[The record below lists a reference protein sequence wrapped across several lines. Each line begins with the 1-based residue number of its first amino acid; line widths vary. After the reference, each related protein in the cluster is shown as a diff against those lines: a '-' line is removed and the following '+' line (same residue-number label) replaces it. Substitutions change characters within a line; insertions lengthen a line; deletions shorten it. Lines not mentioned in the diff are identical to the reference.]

1 MDFTK
6 LIDSLGI
13 KEYRDIQGITI
24 SCIFVL
30 IYTAE
35 HFSPQ
40 RKDIIDYKH
49 ELFNFSIGVINQ
61 LLVFVVGLGF
71 YYVLIL
77 SYDYQIGLLHLI
89 NIPIVVKYI
98 IGFILVDCWMYW
110 WHRFNHKIHFLW
122 YFHQFHHKDTKLNS
136 TSALRFHIGELLLS
150 FIPRA
155 ILFGLLGT
163 DPLLIIIYSTVLF
176 FVIVLHHSNL
186 KISEKADFALRKLIV
201 SPRMH
206 RIHHSVIRSE
216 TNSNYSSVFPYWDM
230 IFRTYNKKPVGPIQ
244 FGIESNMEQNDIEI
258 INKYGN

>member
-6 LIDSLGI
+6 LIDTLGL
-13 KEYRDIQGITI
+13 KEQRDIQGIII
-24 SCIFVL
+24 SGVFVL
-30 IYTAE
+30 IYAAE

-49 ELFNFSIGVINQ
+49 ELFNISIGVINQ
-61 LLVFVVGLGF
+61 ILVFIAGLGF
-71 YYVLIL
+71 YYIL
-77 SYDYQIGLLHLI
+77 ELSSDYQIGLLHLI
-89 NIPIVVKYI
+89 DIPLTVKYI
-98 IGFILVDCWMYW
+98 IGFILIDCWMYW
-110 WHRFNHKIHFLW
+110 WHRFNHKIKFLW

-150 FIPRA
+150 FFIRA
-155 ILFGLLGT
+155 IFLGLLGT

-186 KISEKADFALRKLIV
+186 KISEKIDFVLRRLIV

-216 TNSNYSSVFPYWDM
+216 TDSNYSSVFPYWDM
-230 IFRTYNKKPVGPIQ
+230 IFGTYNKRPIRPIE
-244 FGIESNMEQNDIEI
+244 FGIESNKELSV
-258 INKYGN
+258 

>member
-13 KEYRDIQGITI
+13 KEYRDIQGISI
-24 SCIFVL
+24 ACIFVL

-35 HFSPQ
+35 HFFPQ
-40 RKDIIDYKH
+40 RKEIIDYKH

-61 LLVFVVGLGF
+61 MLVFVVGLAF
-71 YYVLIL
+71 YYIL
-77 SYDYQIGLLHLI
+77 KLSDVYNIGLLHLVDI
-89 NIPIVVKYI
+89 SLTVKYI
-98 IGFILVDCWMYW
+98 FGFILIDCWMYW
-110 WHRFNHKIHFLW
+110 WHRFNHKINFLW

-150 FIPRA
+150 FFIRA
-155 ILFGLLGT
+155 IIFGLLGI
-163 DPLLIIIYSTVLF
+163 DSLLTIIYSTVLF

-186 KISEKADFALRKLIV
+186 KISEKVDFILRKLIV

-216 TNSNYSSVFPYWDM
+216 TDSNYSSVFPYWDM
-230 IFRTYNKKPVGPIQ
+230 IFRTYNKEPIRLIE
-244 FGIESNMEQNDIEI
+244 FGIEKE
-258 INKYGN
+258 